1 MSPVGLVNSI
11 AASAIVDRVANV
23 QQMQVDLHQKQA
35 EAQALRDENL
45 RRTTVSTTQEEE
57 KVRERKKGE
66 ERRQKPR
73 KRASGNESE
82 LEPAEGDEKMSAAR
96 SGGYKHINL
105 TI

>member
-73 KRASGNESE
+73 KRTSGNEPE
-82 LEPAEGDEKMSAAR
+82 LEPAGDEEKLSAAS